1 MLTRGSSWNSAA
13 TLMLMGRFGLKLSCG
28 VTASRV
34 RDVRLGAYSG
44 CWCKF
49 GIAAERVEKPRKSG

>member
-1 MLTRGSSWNSAA
+1 MH
-13 TLMLMGRFGLKLSCG
+13 MGGFGLKLSCG
-28 VTASRV
+28 VIASRV